1 MSEKTSGSF
10 SIDTYLSKH
19 EGLLLEHIRRMLQAE
34 TKITLLEAALQ
45 DMHRRNEELTKQAET
60 SKVALDQA
68 INGLSAVTN
77 EKLDLESRIKDLN
90 QTIASV
96 KSNLNSA
103 IIQKSEFE
111 SLRTKLASTEADYET
126 LRTNYN
132 MVLDNYNKLM
142 ESVQPQPAVTEKKK
156 KTKSTES
163 EWTDGQ
169 Y

>member
-34 TKITLLEAALQ
+34 TKITLLESALQ
-45 DMHRRNEELTKQAET
+45 DMHRRNEELIKQVET

-77 EKLDLESRIKDLN
+77 EKIELENKIKELD
-90 QTIASV
+90 QTIVSIR
-96 KSNLNSA
+96 SNLNSA

-126 LRTNYN
+126 LKVNYDI
-132 MVLDNYNKLM
+132 VLDNYNKLM
-142 ESVQPQPAVTEKKK
+142 ESVQSQPAVTEKKK